1 MPGIAPQTQF
11 QIAAIRR
18 FNRFYTTAIGTLDEG
33 FLHTPLTL
41 PESRILYEIAQKRQI
56 TPTEIAATLRLDLG
70 YISRILRSFSRRRLI
85 TRKSAPNDG
94 RQSLLSL
101 TRSGEK
107 VFSELNHRS
116 NEQIHELI
124 SPFSSDE
131 RKRLI
136 DAMNTIESLLGESR
150 SQLSRP
156 WILRPHRPGDMG
168 WVVERHGALYAQE
181 YGWNG
186 AFEALV
192 ARITA
197 DFIDR
202 FDQTCE
208 QCWIADRD
216 GERLGCVFLVQDR
229 ESSES
234 CKTEVPNQS
243 TRWSEKTA
251 RLRLLLVEPSAR
263 GLGLGRALVQQCT
276 AFARHAGYRRIVLWT
291 NSVLDAA
298 RNIYEHEGYYLIDE
312 NPHHSFGKN
321 LVGQTWQ
328 LDL

>member
-1 MPGIAPQTQF
+1 MLEIAPQTQS

-18 FNRFYTTAIGTLDEG
+18 FNRFYTRAIGTLEEG
-33 FLHTPLTL
+33 FLHSQLTL
-41 PESRILYEIAQKRQI
+41 PEARVLYEIAQRREI
-56 TPTEIAATLRLDLG
+56 TPSEIAVTLRLDLG

-85 TRKSAPNDG
+85 TRKSSPSDG

-107 VFSELNHRS
+107 TFGELNQRS
-116 NEQIHELI
+116 SEQVHEMI

-136 DAMNTIESLLGESR
+136 DAMDTIESLLGESR
-150 SQLSRP
+150 TQLSRP

-186 AFEALV
+186 EVEAFV
-192 ARITA
+192 ARLTA
-197 DFIDR
+197 DFIEH
-202 FDQTCE
+202 FDHVRE

-216 GERLGCVFLVQDR
+216 GERLGCVFLVKDTDLPH
-229 ESSES
+229 SST
-234 CKTEVPNQS
+234 TEVTKES
-243 TRWSEKTA
+243 ARWDEETA

-263 GLGLGRALVQQCT
+263 GLGLGRALVEQCT
-276 AFARHAGYRRIVLWT
+276 AFARRAGYRRIILWT
-291 NSVLDAA
+291 NSILDAA
-298 RNIYEHEGYYLIDE
+298 RHLYQREGYRIVNE
-312 NPHHSFGKN
+312 RPHHSFGKN